1 MGLPLSCNVAGPT
14 DPSKSDLGE
23 IREREQAVKTFSTA
37 CSNLM
42 GTSEPVA
49 KQIAARLG
57 SGQLHTG
64 GGRVFQ
70 VVLGELHEV
79 RQRAGWLRFSLSLH
93 DPNGQLSRSPLMI
106 GIVSGGG
113 RGVMPWFEGRIYPSV
128 ELANGEQLDARE
140 AGLEA
145 ELIQLLANLVPAGGH
160 LMLEYE
166 SPGQSDTHRELLL
179 RVPPAATHLGA
190 LMFRAGFRG
199 AFKDWYISEG
209 GHEGPRKLQ
218 ANKSP
223 NAVAARDAIRSNLEE
238 LRRFLKRPL
247 PENSKDAALIARAQ
261 ERARELVKEFGAN
274 SRRSRR
280 R

>member
-1 MGLPLSCNVAGPT
+1 MDS
-14 DPSKSDLGE
+14 
-23 IREREQAVKTFSTA
+23 
-37 CSNLM
+37 
-42 GTSEPVA
+42 SEPVA
-49 KQIAARLG
+49 KQIAGRLS
-57 SGQLHTG
+57 SGQLHAT

-79 RQRAGWLRFSLSLH
+79 RQRAGWLRFSLSLR
-93 DPNGQLSRSPLMI
+93 DPNGQLSRTPLMI

-113 RGVMPWFEGRIYPSV
+113 RGVMPWFEGRIYPLV
-128 ELANGEQLDARE
+128 ESAEGEQFDARK

-145 ELIQLLANLVPAGGH
+145 QLIKLLGNLVPAGGH

-179 RVPPAATHLGA
+179 GVPPAATHLGA
-190 LMFRAGFRG
+190 LMFWAGFRG

-223 NAVAARDAIRSNLEE
+223 NALAARDAMRSNLEE
-238 LRRFLKRPL
+238 LRRFL
-247 PENSKDAALIARAQ
+247 
-261 ERARELVKEFGAN
+261 
-274 SRRSRR
+274 
-280 R
+280 